1 MPGGSG
7 TRLQVSL
14 ASRASYSACIVAR
27 QLGSDSASRT
37 ERGRGDL
44 GTAWRLRRSTGCA
57 MPALPR
63 VRIECALVTGGMAT
77 GRVLAIWPVP
87 LATTWARALG
97 AAEPTVLVGTMGMA
111 LLAAV
116 CVGCTRAAAP
126 VDVDGGVKVAPWA
139 VVLDP
144 GDRGPAPGLG
154 GTGAAS
160 GTGCVTEGFAVP
172 ACIKRAPGTKA
183 VGS

>member
-63 VRIECALVTGGMAT
+63 VRIGDRRDGDRSSVSYMAGAAGNNLGASTRGSRTDSTRGHYGDGAAGSGLCGVHKGSSASRRGWRREGGAMGSGARPRGPWSCAGT
-77 GRVLAIWPVP
+77 GRH
-87 LATTWARALG
+87 
-97 AAEPTVLVGTMGMA
+97 
-111 LLAAV
+111 
-116 CVGCTRAAAP
+116 
-126 VDVDGGVKVAPWA
+126 
-139 VVLDP
+139 
-144 GDRGPAPGLG
+144 RGGLG
-154 GTGAAS
+154 HGVCHRRICGTCMHKTS
-160 GTGCVTEGFAVP
+160 S
-172 ACIKRAPGTKA
+172 RN
-183 VGS
+183 